1 MDMHGAGDVLHG
13 SLLSHRSRT
22 PRPAVRSK
30 ALLGRPSFVP
40 PIEVVVMEDDLVRRG
55 KIRDGQRSHWESTYS
70 QEPDLYGGEPSH
82 AARKAAQRFREEG
95 IRNILELGA
104 GQGRDTVFF
113 ARNGFRILAVDYS
126 RPGLQSIREKMRR
139 SNLADWV
146 GLLCHDVRQPL
157 PLVDESFD
165 ACYSH
170 MLFNMAL
177 TTTQLESLS
186 VEIRRVLVPGGLNV
200 YSARNTQDAHYR
212 RGIRH
217 GEALYENDGFIVHF
231 LSERKVRHLARG
243 YAILD
248 IEAFAEGELPRRL
261 HLVTLRKK

>member
-1 MDMHGAGDVLHG
+1 MHGAGGVLHG
-13 SLLSHRSRT
+13 SLLSHAQITHASSSRKFQSVVRATFLRS
-22 PRPAVRSK
+22 A
-30 ALLGRPSFVP
+30 
-40 PIEVVVMEDDLVRRG
+40 IEVIVMADDLARPG
-55 KIRDGQRSHWESTYS
+55 KIRDGQRSHWESTYG
-70 QEPDLYGGEPSH
+70 QEPDLYGEDASY

-126 RPGLQSIREKMRR
+126 RPGLRSIRQKVRR
-139 SNLADWV
+139 SNLTDSV
-146 GLLCHDVRQPL
+146 GLLYHDVRQPL

-186 VEIRRVLVPGGLNV
+186 VEIRRILVPGGLNV

-212 RGIRH
+212 RGIHH
-217 GEALYENDGFIVHF
+217 GEDLYENDGFIVHF
-231 LSERKVRHLARG
+231 FSERKVRHLARG

-248 IEAFAEGELPRRL
+248 LEDFVEGELPRKL